1 MNTSNSSVIASDIA
15 TSLLDTACEAP
26 YDATLSLCLDRARL
40 ACHFI
45 DNGPTVSSRLNGL
58 DFLRAAGQYAEYL
71 TFDEM
76 CDIIDEAL
84 SYGTFTA
91 AK

>member
-1 MNTSNSSVIASDIA
+1 MTLSKIIENDIV
-15 TSLLDTACEAP
+15 TSLLSPAVESP
-26 YDATLSLCLDRARL
+26 YDAVLSLCADRTRL
-40 ACHFI
+40 ALHFI

-76 CDIIDEAL
+76 CDIIDDAL

-91 AK
+91 SK